1 MNKFLISA
9 AACALIANSALAQPV
24 TMTDAQLDGVTAD
37 QNNNGNGI
45 HRQQQATATATAT
58 SDLPI
63 GSDRPRDGR
72 VPA

>member
-37 QNNNGNGI
+37 QNNNGNGYF
-45 HRQQQATATATAT
+45 H
-58 SDLPI
+58 I
-63 GSDRPRDGR
+63 GNDNGNGNF
-72 VPA
+72 